1 MARGP
6 AFWKPGGER
15 TTKTKR
21 NARVDFGRPAAVA
34 ATHRFAMFLII
45 AACCVLGAGCGEDG
59 APGGHRPPAEEE
71 LAYREVVPSLCE
83 TMMAEGGYEEG
94 RWAPDSDGSA
104 RLWAAAF
111 LFPWAERA
119 NDPRALERARETAQ
133 SAVEDLDGQGSAP
146 ADPWQTAFL
155 FGAGYAALSAA
166 NPLSEMEVRSA
177 VERGLD
183 RVDGLA
189 EAQGFYP
196 AQGASAPGPTALAAL
211 VAWGNLLYRDYWDW
225 PRKTRYAYPGVGLDL
240 LNQAREN
247 AWDEDKGY
255 YRRRPGGHR
264 LDILTN
270 AWMVVALNK
279 AFENEELVRYQE
291 DAEKSLAALEG
302 LWDEAEG
309 GYFTPEAPLGQRK
322 TLKENNAAVTALLMM
337 FKSLGYPEYLDRAR
351 ETLGFLARDLL
362 RQGKLFSV
370 LEGGAVVEAEGW
382 SLAENYHF
390 LYNVLLEQSL
400 SEETCANL
408 LGRRPMFCAAHG
420 LPGGSHPGAGRLH
433 YGDEAEAI
441 LETLL
446 YKVPWRDGDILYDY
460 GDMPGYAAWYLFNLA
475 RETGEE
481 EYAERATA
489 VADRVVRL
497 IHEDLF
503 YYISEISF
511 GGFSLYA
518 AKRYYGAAAPVYER
532 ELDSLLG
539 LAAFLAR
546 MDDYYLDIVDALTGG
561 GSYGYGATTLTAQVA
576 YLLFLS
582 RYYPPE
588 AYRPMWD
595 DYPEV
600 ALRMVEAALREAW
613 DEEGGYFYKSPAERE
628 ISLLADGYMVYAL
641 VEAYR
646 YTGEARYLD
655 RAKRVVA
662 ALDTFLGDPQG
673 KGFYALPPAIPS
685 LGYKSLSSSSYGF
698 KACALLYQETGEEAY
713 LDKAREVMDFLMNDL
728 YKEGIVYHHVYKGT
742 ACRGDIWCPG
752 CNFRLLVYLDYLDD
766 LEKNGA
772 AASKDRP

>member
-1 MARGP
+1 MRMRILVGRLLFSLGP
-6 AFWKPGGER
+6 PAGLRFAAALIAVASAAFW
-15 TTKTKR
+15 
-21 NARVDFGRPAAVA
+21 
-34 ATHRFAMFLII
+34 
-45 AACCVLGAGCGEDG
+45 AGCGDGG
-59 APGGHRPPAEEE
+59 APGEQGPPAADE
-71 LAYREVVPSLCE
+71 LAYRQIVPGLYE
-83 TMMAEGGYEEG
+83 ALMAEAEYEQG
-94 RWAPDSDGSA
+94 RWAPDPDGSA

-119 NDPRALERARETAQ
+119 NDPQALARARETAQ
-133 SAVEDLDGQGSAP
+133 SALEDLKDSSP
-146 ADPWQTAFL
+146 AQSWEPAFFL
-155 FGAGYAALSAA
+155 AAAYAALSAA
-166 NPLSEMEVRSA
+166 DPLAESEVRPA
-177 VERGLD
+177 VEGALD
-183 RVDGLA
+183 RVDGQA
-189 EAQGFYP
+189 EAEGFYP
-196 AQGASAPGPTALAAL
+196 DQGLSGLGPTALAAL
-211 VAWGNLLYRDYWDW
+211 AAWGNLLYRDYWDW
-225 PRKTRYAYPGVGLDL
+225 PRASRYAYPAVGLDL
-240 LNQAREN
+240 LNQARAE

-255 YRRRPGGHR
+255 YRRRPGDHG
-264 LDILTN
+264 LDVLAN
-270 AWMVVALNK
+270 AWMVTALNK

-302 LWDEAEG
+302 LWDEVEG
-309 GYFTPEAPLGQRK
+309 GYFSSEAPPGQRK
-322 TLKENNAAVTALLMM
+322 TLRENNAAVTALLMM
-337 FKSLGYPEYLDRAR
+337 YKSFRTPEYLERAR
-351 ETLGFLARDLL
+351 QAMGFAARDLMG
-362 RQGKLFSV
+362 QGKLFSA
-370 LEGGAVVEAEGW
+370 LENGAVVEAEGW
-382 SLAENYHF
+382 SPAENFHF
-390 LYNVLLEQSL
+390 LYNALLEQSL
-400 SEETCANL
+400 SEEPCANL
-408 LGRRPMFCAAHG
+408 LGRRPMLCAAHG
-420 LPGGSHPGAGRLH
+420 LPGGSRPGAGRLR

-481 EYAERATA
+481 EYAQRATA
-489 VADRVVRL
+489 VADRIVRL

-518 AKRYYGAAAPVYER
+518 AKRYYGASAPVYEE
-532 ELDSLLG
+532 ELDGLLG
-539 LAAFLAR
+539 LAALLAR
-546 MDDYYLDIVDALTGG
+546 IDNYYLDIVDALTGG

-582 RYYPPE
+582 RYHPPE
-588 AYRPMWD
+588 AYRPLWD

-600 ALRMVEAALREAW
+600 ALQMVEAALREAW
-613 DEEGGYFYKSPAERE
+613 DEAGGYFYKSPTEPE

-646 YTGEARYLD
+646 YTGNDRYLD
-655 RAKRVVA
+655 QARRVVA
-662 ALDTFLGDPQG
+662 ALDTLLGDPRG

-713 LDKAREVMDFLMNDL
+713 LDKAREVMAFLMEDL
-728 YKEGIVYHHVYKGT
+728 YEEGIVYHHVYKGS

-772 AASKDRP
+772 AATKDRP